1 MLIHGDLRVSG
12 VSASSPY
19 IESTGAPYSKYSSY
33 MEICGDLRAGAAI
46 SSRYTPLLHPLA
58 TSPCYTPCYTPL
70 LHPLATSP
78 CYTSCYTPCYI
89 PLLHPLAT
97 PLRRE
102 LRDLLNPKV
111 KEKQGEKLAKLR
123 VRNAKQGT
131 CAAA

>member
-19 IESTGAPYSKYSSY
+19 IESTGAPYCKYSSY

-70 LHPLATSP
+70 LHPLAT
-78 CYTSCYTPCYI
+78 
-89 PLLHPLAT
+89 